1 MFEDYL
7 YATDSDNF
15 NIIRINRFNGS
26 DIHSLIKMENARG
39 IRIYQKRTQPTGKI
53 PRFLHS
59 LHNGELSGDMTLV
72 PLCGV
77 KVGEP

>member
-7 YATDSDNF
+7 YATDADNF

-26 DIHSLIKMENARG
+26 DIHSLIKMENARA
-39 IRIYQKRTQPTGKI
+39 IRIYQKRIQPTGKI
-53 PRFLHS
+53 PTVLHS
-59 LHNGELSGDMTLV
+59 LHNGELNGDMTLV

>member
-26 DIHSLIKMENARG
+26 DIHSLIKMENARA

-53 PRFLHS
+53 PRLLHS
-59 LHNGELSGDMTLV
+59 LHNGELNGDMTHAFV
-72 PLCGV
+72 WCQNG
-77 KVGEP
+77 